1 MTNLLDK
8 DLISLANILNS
19 DDTTLMKYLDELELQ
34 FKIKEPKILSFIPE
48 KERFKRLREE
58 AKVLLEHYPNPKKR
72 PPLFGIPIG
81 VKDIFHI
88 NGFVT
93 RAGSQL
99 PTEELKGKE
108 AACVT
113 TLKSAGA
120 LIMGKTVTTEFAY
133 LAPGP
138 TKNPYNPSHTP
149 GGSSSGSA
157 AAIAAKLCPLA
168 FGTQTVGSIIRPAS
182 FCGVIGYKPSYD
194 RISKAGVIP
203 LSPSVDHVGFFVS
216 SVKDVSYIASL
227 LCNDWIEE
235 EPYHKPILGI
245 PEGPYLKKASKE
257 GLTYFRGI
265 CKRLMKTRFDVI
277 SIAAMPDFEEIS
289 KRHYLIV
296 AADAAKVHDKLFNRY
311 EELYRPKTTEL
322 IKSGRKISDKSLKD
336 ALEGRN
342 KLRYELSQL
351 MDENN
356 IDVWLSPSSTGVAPK
371 SLKSTGNPIMNLP
384 WTHSGLPT
392 INLMAGFN
400 DSGLPIGLQLTGKWY
415 KDEALSNWAIEIDSA
430 LK

>member
-1 MTNLLDK
+1 MTTFLDK
-8 DLISLANILNS
+8 DLISLVSILSS
-19 DDTTLMKYLDELELQ
+19 DDTIIMKYLDDLELQ

-58 AKVLLEHYPNPKKR
+58 AKALLERYPIPKKR

-81 VKDIFHI
+81 VKDIFHV
-88 NGFVT
+88 NGFDT
-93 RAGSQL
+93 KAGSQL
-99 PTEELKGKE
+99 PIEELSGTE
-108 AACVT
+108 AVCVT
-113 TLKSAGA
+113 ILKSAGA

-138 TKNPYNPSHTP
+138 TRNPHNPSHTP

-157 AAIAAKLCPLA
+157 AAVASKLCPLA

-194 RISKAGVIP
+194 RVSKAGVIP

-216 SVKDVSYIASL
+216 NAKNVSFIASL
-227 LCNDWIEE
+227 LCKGWKGEE
-235 EPYHKPILGI
+235 SSNKPILGI
-245 PEGPYLKKASKE
+245 PEGPYLENASKE
-257 GLTYFRGI
+257 GLPYFRSN
-265 CKRLMKTRFDVI
+265 CKRLMKAGFDVMP
-277 SIAAMPDFEEIS
+277 IAAMPDFEEIS
-289 KRHYLIV
+289 ERHYLIV

-311 EELYRPKTTEL
+311 SDLYRPKTVEL
-322 IKSGRKISDKSLKD
+322 IKSGQKITDKSLKD
-336 ALEGRN
+336 ALEGRK
-342 KLRYELSQL
+342 KLRDELSQL
-351 MDENN
+351 MDENG

-392 INLMAGFN
+392 INLMIGFN
-400 DSGLPIGLQLTGKWY
+400 NSGLPIGLQLTGRWY
-415 KDEALSNWAIEIDSA
+415 KDEALSNWATEIDSA

>member
-1 MTNLLDK
+1 MTTFLDK
-8 DLISLANILNS
+8 DLISLVSILSS
-19 DDTTLMKYLDELELQ
+19 DDKIIMKYLDELELQ
-34 FKIKEPKILSFIPE
+34 FEAKEPKILSFIPE

-58 AKVLLEHYPNPKKR
+58 SKVLLERYPNPKKR
-72 PPLFGIPIG
+72 PSLFGIPIG
-81 VKDIFHI
+81 IKDIFQV

-99 PTEELKGKE
+99 PIEELKGVE

-138 TKNPYNPSHTP
+138 TRNPHNPSHTP

-157 AAIAAKLCPLA
+157 AAVASKLCPLA

-216 SVKDVSYIASL
+216 NAKDVSFIASL
-227 LCNDWIEE
+227 LCNDWKKEE
-235 EPYHKPILGI
+235 SSHKPILGI
-245 PEGPYLKKASKE
+245 PEGPYLEKASKE
-257 GLTYFRGI
+257 GLSYFRSN
-265 CKRLMKTRFDVI
+265 CKQLMKAGFDVI
-277 SIAAMPDFEEIS
+277 PIAAMPNFEEIS
-289 KRHYLIV
+289 ERHYLIV
-296 AADAAKVHDKLFNRY
+296 AADAAKVHDKFFNRY
-311 EELYRPKTTEL
+311 SDLYRPITAEL

-336 ALEGRN
+336 ALEGRK
-342 KLRYELSQL
+342 KLRDELSQL

-356 IDVWLSPSSTGVAPK
+356 FDIWLSPSSTGVAPK

-384 WTHSGLPT
+384 WTHSGLPI
-392 INLMAGFN
+392 INLMTGFN
-400 DSGLPIGLQLTGKWY
+400 NSGLPIGLQLTGRWY
-415 KDEALSNWAIEIDSA
+415 KDEVLSNWAIEIDSA

>member
-1 MTNLLDK
+1 MLTFLNK
-8 DLISLANILNS
+8 DLVSLASILSS
-19 DDTTLMKYLDELELQ
+19 DDTIIMKYLDELELQ
-34 FKIKEPKILSFIPE
+34 FEAKEPKILSFIPE

-58 AKVLLEHYPNPKKR
+58 AKVLLERYPNPEKR

-81 VKDIFHI
+81 VKDIFHV

-99 PTEELKGKE
+99 PIGELKGKE

-113 TLKSAGA
+113 TLKSAGV

-138 TKNPYNPSHTP
+138 TRNPYNPSHTP

-157 AAIAAKLCPLA
+157 AAVASKLCPLA

-203 LSPSVDHVGFFVS
+203 LSPSVDHIGFFVS
-216 SVKDVSYIASL
+216 DAKDVSFIASL
-227 LCNDWIEE
+227 LCNDWKKEE
-235 EPYHKPILGI
+235 SSHKPILGI
-245 PEGPYLKKASKE
+245 PKGPYLDKASKE
-257 GLTYFRGI
+257 GLTYFRSI
-265 CKRLMKTRFDVI
+265 CKRLMKAGFDVI
-277 SIAAMPDFEEIS
+277 PKATMPDFEEIS
-289 KRHYLIV
+289 ERHYLIV

-311 EELYRPKTTEL
+311 SELYRTITAEL

-336 ALEGRN
+336 ALERRK
-342 KLRYELSQL
+342 KLRYELGQL
-351 MDENN
+351 MSENS

-392 INLMAGFN
+392 INLMVGFS

-415 KDEALSNWAIEIDSA
+415 KDEALTNWATEIDSA